1 MIQFCLSV
9 LCVTSSSIARHVRI
23 KFENKCL
30 EVKHL
35 KAELEVTKKEKNTLS
50 VAQKTSKLELK
61 EALKECKKKVDV
73 YEKK

>member
-1 MIQFCLSV
+1 MIQFCLPV
-9 LCVTSSSIARHVRI
+9 LCVTSSSIARHVCI
-23 KFENKCL
+23 KLTNKCL